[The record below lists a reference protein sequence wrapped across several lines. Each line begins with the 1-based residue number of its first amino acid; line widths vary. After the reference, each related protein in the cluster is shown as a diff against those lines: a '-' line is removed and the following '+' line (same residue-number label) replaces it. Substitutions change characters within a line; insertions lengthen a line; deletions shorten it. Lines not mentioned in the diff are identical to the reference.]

1 MRNKDDEPHPSD
13 NLPTLRVKENKRIKK
28 VYENNLEFQKYI
40 NNQKNSF
47 ERMAKRVE
55 ELSKIK
61 GTKNKIVEYVES
73 KHRMRRLIN
82 QIN

>member
-1 MRNKDDEPHPSD
+1 M
-13 NLPTLRVKENKRIKK
+13 
-28 VYENNLEFQKYI
+28 YENNLEFQKYI